1 MPKPWSK
8 LQKEFYLIRADGI
21 NFQLHCRRYRM
32 DSAQGSTDCP
42 RYWITL
48 DKEVIWDYPKDF
60 INRSHPD
67 RAPTSWYPYSTDIS
81 AISNLIRDYID
92 TPKTELMNRVFEHD
106 HWGLVNILRAADKRI
121 GLRRLP
127 ALKRKTGNHAA
138 LKIIE
143 ARLAHRIISTEN
155 PKGI

>member
-21 NFQLHCRRYRM
+21 NFQLQCRRYRM

-67 RAPTSWYPYSTDIS
+67 RTPANWYPYNTDIS
-81 AISNLIRDYID
+81 AISDLIRDYLD
-92 TPKTELMNRVFEHD
+92 TPKTELMSRVFEHD

-127 ALKRKTGNHAA
+127 ALKSKTGNKAA
-138 LKIIE
+138 LKVIQ
-143 ARLAHRIISTEN
+143 ARLAVKTL
-155 PKGI
+155 